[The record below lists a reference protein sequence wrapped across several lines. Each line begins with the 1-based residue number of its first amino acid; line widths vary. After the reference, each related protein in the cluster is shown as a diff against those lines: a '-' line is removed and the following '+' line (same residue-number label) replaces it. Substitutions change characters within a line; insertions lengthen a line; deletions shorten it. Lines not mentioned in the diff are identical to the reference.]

1 MTKLKMEKKSQTDNI
16 RGFSNVLNNSGG
28 PRSRVRSETVNESYM
43 SGKTAVDIGCYEID
57 IPEKVNDIEGWL
69 LNVAEEIGWKG
80 WKDINSNIDLPLEK
94 LMVFNEP
101 ENDIQT
107 NLAETGTII
116 RNALILSMSNK
127 YCYLPDGPRIF
138 TRSRLDRKIKLTK
151 INIKNFYEL
160 E

>member
-1 MTKLKMEKKSQTDNI
+1 MEKEI
-16 RGFSNVLNNSGG
+16 RPGNKGGFSNVLNNTGG
-28 PRSRVRSETVNESYM
+28 PRSRVRSETVNESYL
-43 SGKTAVDIGCYEID
+43 SGKTAVDIGYYKLD
-57 IPEKVNDIEGWL
+57 IPEKVNDMEGWL
-69 LNVAEEIGWKG
+69 LNMAEQIGWKG
-80 WKDINSNIDLPLEK
+80 WKDIKSNIDLPQEK

-107 NLAETGTII
+107 ELAETCIII